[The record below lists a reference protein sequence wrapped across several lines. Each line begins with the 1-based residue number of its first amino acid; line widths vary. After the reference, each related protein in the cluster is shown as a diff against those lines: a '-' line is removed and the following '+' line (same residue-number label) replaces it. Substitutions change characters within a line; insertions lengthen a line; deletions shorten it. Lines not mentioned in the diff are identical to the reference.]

1 MADTLILIPQDD
13 EAERILDEFEEQ
25 TGLEPDE
32 GDDDARV
39 YPLEGEDHR
48 IEVVQA
54 LTDIDEDWAE
64 HVTLGSPA

>member
-25 TGLEPDE
+25 TGLEPEE
-32 GDDDARV
+32 GEKDARV
-39 YPLEGEDHR
+39 YPLDGEDHR
-48 IEVVQA
+48 VEVVQA
-54 LTDIDEDWAE
+54 LTDIDEDWSE

>member
-25 TGLEPDE
+25 TGLEPEE
-32 GDDDARV
+32 GEKDASV
-39 YPLEGEDHR
+39 YPLDGEDHR
-48 IEVVQA
+48 VEVVQA
-54 LTDIDEDWAE
+54 LTDIDEDWSE

>member
-13 EAERILDEFEEQ
+13 EAERILDEFEDQ
-25 TGLEPDE
+25 TGLQPDQ

-39 YPLEGEDHR
+39 YALEGEDHR
-48 IEVVQA
+48 VEVVQA
-54 LTDIDEDWAE
+54 LTDIDEDWSE